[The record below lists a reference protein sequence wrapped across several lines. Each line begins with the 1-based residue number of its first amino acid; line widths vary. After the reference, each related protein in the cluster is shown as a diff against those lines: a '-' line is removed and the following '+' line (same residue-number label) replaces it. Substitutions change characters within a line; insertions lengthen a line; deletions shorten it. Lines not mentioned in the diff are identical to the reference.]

1 MFLLLLPHQT
11 WNWNLKGS
19 LFKQKFL
26 TVSTFK
32 LFISMGELFAKTL
45 AKVLFVWFNDQ
56 IEIDTF
62 AVFGAMQLS
71 YRSLGNWETTTYSHV
86 HSLKM
91 ITKMIWS
98 VGCGWISEFPSN
110 FINYHAKFEYQV
122 AFINLTSESWAARLE
137 YESVYLPQ
145 LGITD
150 QSGLKLWVVMF
161 ILDFYWV
168 HVNN

>member
-62 AVFGAMQLS
+62 AVSLILISWAMQLS
-71 YRSLGNWETTTYSHV
+71 YRSLGNWETTSYSHV
-86 HSLKM
+86 HELKM

-98 VGCGWISEFPSN
+98 VGCGWISEFPSY
-110 FINYHAKFEYQV
+110 FINYNAKFEYQV
-122 AFINLTSESWAARLE
+122 AFINLTSES
-137 YESVYLPQ
+137 
-145 LGITD
+145 
-150 QSGLKLWVVMF
+150 
-161 ILDFYWV
+161 
-168 HVNN
+168 